1 MGEWPETRGLWIAEA
16 IWVTHGA
23 GAGKLMA
30 EWLVDGAP
38 TYDVR
43 EVDIRRFAKH
53 VYHHAYIRRR
63 GVQQYR
69 EVYDIIHPLDQ
80 FTEPRGLRH
89 SPFHAR
95 EQDLGAVFFEGAGWE
110 RPRWY
115 DANAPLIADR
125 HWRRGAWETRN
136 WSPIN
141 GAEHLATGARPSMMD
156 LSPFVKVRVGAR
168 RARVPPAPR
177 VVQPGSAR
185 RAR

>member
-1 MGEWPETRGLWIAEA
+1 MGEWPETKRTLDRRSV
-16 IWVTHGA
+16 WVTHGA

-80 FTEPRGLRH
+80 FTEPRELRD

-95 EQDLGAVFFEGAGWE
+95 QQDLGAVFFEGAGWE

-115 DANAPLIADR
+115 NANAPADR
-125 HWRRGAWETRN
+125 GPALAARRLGDAQLVADQRRRAH
-136 WSPIN
+136 
-141 GAEHLATGARPSMMD
+141 GDAERGLDDG
-156 LSPFVKVRVGAR
+156 PFAVHQGPRVGAR
-168 RARVPPAPR
+168 RARIPAAAR
-177 VVQPGSAR
+177 VV
-185 RAR
+185 